1 MGRLLEL
8 IIKGI
13 KDLKELNEEDRLERM
28 KILHEPEVPKDSTGP
43 FKFLQGL

>member
-13 KDLKELNEEDRLERM
+13 KDLKELNQEDWLEVIL
-28 KILHEPEVPKDSTGP
+28 KIIHEPEVPKEYTGP
-43 FKFLQGL
+43 LKF